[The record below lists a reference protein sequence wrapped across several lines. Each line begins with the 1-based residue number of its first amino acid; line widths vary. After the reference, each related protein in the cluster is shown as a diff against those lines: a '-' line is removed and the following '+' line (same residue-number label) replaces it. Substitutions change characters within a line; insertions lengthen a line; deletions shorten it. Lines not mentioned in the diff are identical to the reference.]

1 MLCFHFCCL
10 DFDLNTSSC
19 IYVNDKRIVDF
30 TKSVWNLC
38 NKWNCI
44 GNNGIFNKNRTLDK
58 ILSRPCFEGHILE
71 STHAGDIP
79 KASILER
86 YYPLRGS
93 VDTSLFVFKSFVA
106 MLSTSSNWT
115 AECVFAQHAYSNYA
129 QPVSSPCVI
138 SESGEEKGR
147 AEKWERGSNKLLI
160 ARLLGTAKR
169 HQKTPPLKANNTS
182 LYTYEEGC
190 CVQPAQSQCLA

>member
-1 MLCFHFCCL
+1 MKLHWKQW
-10 DFDLNTSSC
+10 DFLMF
-19 IYVNDKRIVDF
+19 YR
-30 TKSVWNLC
+30 
-38 NKWNCI
+38 
-44 GNNGIFNKNRTLDK
+44 KNRTLDK

-93 VDTSLFVFKSFVA
+93 VDTSLFAFRSFVV

-160 ARLLGTAKR
+160 ARLLGTAMR
-169 HQKTPPLKANNTS
+169 QHIFMYVWGGPLCATS
-182 LYTYEEGC
+182 SE
-190 CVQPAQSQCLA
+190 